1 MNEWILAHA
10 LQPTKPEREDIR
22 FTTGLTKKCLLFS
35 TNVRFIEC
43 KKGEMIEKLSKY
55 CRRELSS

>member
-1 MNEWILAHA
+1 MNEWILEHA

-35 TNVRFIEC
+35 VRFIEYR
-43 KKGEMIEKLSKY
+43 KGEMIEKLSKY
-55 CRRELSS
+55 FRRELSS